1 MNKHYKTLELHKIMD
16 MLAEQA
22 GNDETLRMISELEP
36 VTDIDKVRTELKKT
50 EDAFDLSV
58 KYGTPPF
65 YRFKDIRGSL
75 QRAQSGSSLTL
86 RELLDVGV
94 MLRQIRSPLC
104 PMPRLWLT
112 ASMC

>member
-36 VTDIDKVRTELKKT
+36 VTDIDKVRAELKKT

-75 QRAQSGSSLTL
+75 QRAQSGSIRPMSWCYHHWSAL
-86 RELLDVGV
+86 RNRGHSQCLP
-94 MLRQIRSPLC
+94 I
-104 PMPRLWLT
+104 
-112 ASMC
+112 A

>member
-75 QRAQSGSSLTL
+75 QRAQSGQVLLSVNCLT
-86 RELLDVGV
+86 
-94 MLRQIRSPLC
+94 
-104 PMPRLWLT
+104 W
-112 ASMC
+112 A

>member
-50 EDAFDLSV
+50 GQVLLSV
-58 KYGTPPF
+58 NC
-65 YRFKDIRGSL
+65 
-75 QRAQSGSSLTL
+75 LT
-86 RELLDVGV
+86 
-94 MLRQIRSPLC
+94 
-104 PMPRLWLT
+104 W
-112 ASMC
+112 A